1 MAQYAKNFTGD
12 FIKFNPQCDIGYY
25 DQEMAGFSAQ
35 LSLLETLRKHC
46 HRGTESEFKASLIKA
61 GFEFRDHDKKIK
73 VLSGGEKSRMMFL
86 IIKINQPNFL
96 ILDEPTNH
104 IDIQGK
110 EELEQQILATNATAL
125 ITSHDRKFVDTIA
138 QRYALIIDGQL
149 KEIND
154 PNNFYV
160 ESRTKRAA
168 QSSHSVDSVVDIA
181 NQDEN
186 LSSDAILERIMAL
199 EILLEDDRARKPKFQ
214 KLDRQA
220 LWNEE
225 LEQLNQSLSYL

>member
-1 MAQYAKNFTGD
+1 
-12 FIKFNPQCDIGYY
+12 
-25 DQEMAGFSAQ
+25 
-35 LSLLETLRKHC
+35 
-46 HRGTESEFKASLIKA
+46 
-61 GFEFRDHDKKIK
+61 
-73 VLSGGEKSRMMFL
+73 MFL
-86 IIKINQPNFL
+86 IIKIDQPNFL

-154 PNNFYV
+154 PNSFYI
-160 ESRTKRAA
+160 ESRTTRAA
-168 QSSHSVDSVVDIA
+168 QSSPSVDSVVGVA

-186 LSSDAILERIMAL
+186 LSNDAILELIMAL
-199 EILLEDDRARKPKFQ
+199 EILLEDDRARKSKFQ

-220 LWNEE
+220 LWIEE
-225 LEQLNQSLSYL
+225 LEQLNEPLSYL